1 MGTQATLRQTPGGFL
16 FRPMLV
22 VTAAA
27 LMAAVNV
34 RVAGAQGTT
43 TLAVASPRIV
53 TGVVRDSLAGR
64 PLAGALVQLVS
75 RDTLARFGRTETA
88 DSLGR
93 YAFTSVPDGSYT
105 IGFIHPALDSLGI
118 EPPLRAVNVRD
129 QRPVDAD
136 LAIPSAARMRL
147 AICGAPSPGNTGAVF
162 TGIVRDAM
170 TREPLPGATVSVQ
183 WYELTFGTTG
193 MGRRI
198 PRQTVTTNE
207 SGGFALCNVP
217 APGVLAAMAVRGGA
231 TRDST
236 DVIEVQMP
244 ESGFMHRELFVG
256 RANVASLVDSANPS
270 GAQRLMTGS
279 GRVSGT
285 VIAAVGGRPLAG
297 ASVGI
302 VNGPVV
308 RANERGEWTIANAP
322 TGTRTVEVRALGH
335 YPQRTPVDI
344 AGEVAPMRHSLVTLK
359 SVLDTV
365 QVSASR
371 LTDKNLRDFH
381 ERRRSGTGHYL
392 TSEDIARR
400 NLYFPADLF
409 RSMRGLYVDSYNV
422 DEQVLMRNGAGV
434 RCAPAFYLDG
444 SLLLSIGLS
453 EISTF
458 VSLPDIAGI
467 EVYSSSAAIPPQFQQ
482 GLQDCGS
489 IVIWTKPFGLPP
501 KAKK

>member
-22 VTAAA
+22 MTAAA

-34 RVAGAQGTT
+34 RAVHAQATA
-43 TLAVASPRIV
+43 LATSPPRIV

-75 RDTLARFGRTETA
+75 SDTLARFGRTETA

-93 YAFTSVPDGSYT
+93 FAFTSVPDGSYT

-118 EPPLRAVNVRD
+118 EPPLRAVRVRD

-170 TREPLPGATVSVQ
+170 TREPLAGATVSVQ

-217 APGVLAAMAVRGGA
+217 APGVLAAMAVRGG
-231 TRDST
+231 TKRDST
-236 DVIEVQMP
+236 DVVEVQMP

-256 RANVASLVDSANPS
+256 SANLVALVDSANPS
-270 GAQRLMTGS
+270 GARRLTTGS

-285 VIAAVGGRPLAG
+285 VVAAVGGRPLAG

-322 TGTRTVEVRALGH
+322 TGTRTLEVRALGH

-344 AGEVAPMRHSLVTLK
+344 AGDVAPMRVSLVTLK

-381 ERRRSGTGHYL
+381 ERRRSGAGRYL
-392 TSEDIARR
+392 TAEDITRR
-400 NLYFPADLF
+400 NLYNAVDLF
-409 RSMRGLYVDSYNV
+409 RTLPGLYIDSYNV
-422 DEQVLMRNGAGV
+422 DERVLMRNATGE
-434 RCAPAFYLDG
+434 RCEPAIYLDG
-444 SLLLSIGLS
+444 ALLLAIGAS
-453 EISTF
+453 EIGTF
-458 VSLPDIAGI
+458 VSVPDIAGVEI
-467 EVYSSSAAIPPQFQQ
+467 YMSSAAIPPQFQQ

-489 IVIWTKPFGLPP
+489 IVFWTKPFGIPP
-501 KAKK
+501 KPKK